1 MDSALFAV
9 QQLGNVIPPFFEVGF
24 SVIALASAVTA
35 ATNTPRD
42 DEFVGKAYKIL
53 EILALNFG
61 KAKQVAPN
69 HAGGRFVPR

>member
-9 QQLGNVIPPFFEVGF
+9 QQLGNVIPPFLQVGF

-42 DEFVGKAYKIL
+42 DEFVGKAYRIL
-53 EILALNFG
+53 
-61 KAKQVAPN
+61 
-69 HAGGRFVPR
+69 